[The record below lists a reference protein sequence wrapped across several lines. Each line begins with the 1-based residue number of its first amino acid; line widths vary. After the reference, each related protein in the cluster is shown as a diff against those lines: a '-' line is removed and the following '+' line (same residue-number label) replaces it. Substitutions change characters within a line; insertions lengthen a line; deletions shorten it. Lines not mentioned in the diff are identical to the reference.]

1 MRPTTRVNRLGRVA
15 LAAALS
21 LAAAGVASAD
31 ARDDLDAFSK
41 GLKGLDGR
49 FTQQVFDD
57 RGQLKER
64 SSGRVALSRP
74 DRFRWEYTK
83 PYPQLIVADGNKVWV
98 HDPDLEQVT
107 VRPQGAEERNSPL
120 AALLDPA
127 QREVRFTIAEAGSEG
142 GLEWLKLTPRDED
155 DANFRSALLGF
166 GKAGLEQMHVTD
178 ALGQKT
184 TIAFSQWRRNPA
196 FAAGTFAFKP
206 PAGADVIGER

>member
-1 MRPTTRVNRLGRVA
+1 MRSIRLLG

-21 LAAAGVASAD
+21 IGAYSGTLLADG
-31 ARDDLDAFSK
+31 RDQLDAFSN

-57 RGQLKER
+57 RGQLKET

-74 DRFRWEYTK
+74 DLFRWEYTK
-83 PYPQLIVADGNKVWV
+83 PYPQLIVADGKKVWV

-107 VRPQGAEERNSPL
+107 VREQGPEERNSPL

-127 QREVRFTIAEAGSEG
+127 QREKRFNIAEAGSDD
-142 GLEWLKLTPRDED
+142 GLEWLKLTPKNED
-155 DANFRSALLGF
+155 DANFRSARLGF
-166 GKAGLEQMHVTD
+166 GDGGLEQMHVTD
-178 ALGQKT
+178 ALGQRT
-184 TIAFSQWRRNPA
+184 TIAFSHWKRNPA
-196 FAAGTFAFKP
+196 FDGGTFDLSP

>member
-1 MRPTTRVNRLGRVA
+1 MRSIRLLG

-21 LAAAGVASAD
+21 IGAYSGTLLADG
-31 ARDDLDAFSK
+31 RDQLDAFSN

-57 RGQLKER
+57 RGQLKET

-74 DRFRWEYTK
+74 DLFRWEYTK
-83 PYPQLIVADGNKVWV
+83 PYPQLIVADGKKVWV

-107 VRPQGAEERNSPL
+107 VREQGPEERNSPL

-127 QREVRFTIAEAGSEG
+127 QREKRFNIAEAGSDD
-142 GLEWLKLTPRDED
+142 GLEWLKLTPKNAD
-155 DANFRSALLGF
+155 DASFRSARLGF
-166 GKAGLEQMHVTD
+166 GDDGLERMQVTD
-178 ALGQKT
+178 ALGQRT
-184 TIAFSQWRRNPA
+184 SIAFSDWRRNPD
-196 FAAGTFAFKP
+196 FASGTFSFTP

>member
-1 MRPTTRVNRLGRVA
+1 MRSMTPLNRLGRLGLAVA
-15 LAAALS
+15 LTL
-21 LAAAGVASAD
+21 AAGVASAD

-57 RGQLKER
+57 RGKLKET

-107 VRPQGAEERNSPL
+107 VRPQGPEERNSPL
-120 AALLDPA
+120 AALLDPVE
-127 QREVRFTIAEAGSEG
+127 RKKRFKIAEAGSSD

-155 DANFRSALLGF
+155 DANFRSAQLGF
-166 GKAGLEQMHVTD
+166 GNGGLEKMLVTD
-178 ALGQKT
+178 ALGQRT
-184 TIAFSQWRRNPA
+184 SIAFSKWRRNPS
-196 FAAGTFAFKP
+196 FSAGTFAFKP
-206 PAGADVIGER
+206 PAGADVIGDR

>member
-1 MRPTTRVNRLGRVA
+1 MRSISHKGLRLVA
-15 LAAALS
+15 LAAALC
-21 LAAAGVASAD
+21 AASATAFAG

-57 RGQLKER
+57 RGQLKET

-83 PYPQLIVADGNKVWV
+83 PYPQLIVADGDKVWV

-107 VRPQGAEERNSPL
+107 VRAQGPEERNSPL

-127 QREVRFTIAEAGSEG
+127 QREKRFDIAEAGTDD
-142 GLEWLKLTPRDED
+142 GLEWLKLTPKNED
-155 DANFRSALLGF
+155 DANFRSARLGF
-166 GKAGLEQMHVTD
+166 GDGGLEQMLVTD
-178 ALGQKT
+178 ALGQRT
-184 TIAFSQWRRNPA
+184 AIAFSGWKRNPG
-196 FAAGTFAFKP
+196 FAAGTFDFTP

>member
-1 MRPTTRVNRLGRVA
+1 MRSIRLFG

-21 LAAAGVASAD
+21 LGAFSGAALAD
-31 ARDDLDAFSK
+31 ARDRLDAFSS

-74 DRFRWEYTK
+74 DLFRWEYTK
-83 PYPQLIVADGNKVWV
+83 PYPQLIVADGDKVWV

-107 VRPQGAEERNSPL
+107 VRAQGAEERNSPL

-127 QREVRFTIAEAGSEG
+127 LRAQRFNLAEAGKDD
-142 GLEWLKLTPRDED
+142 GLEWLKLTPKDED
-155 DANFRSALLGF
+155 DANFRSARLGF
-166 GKAGLEQMHVTD
+166 GKGGLEQMHVTD
-178 ALGQKT
+178 ALGQRT

-196 FAAGTFAFKP
+196 FDGGTFDFTP
-206 PAGADVIGER
+206 PPGADVIGER

>member
-1 MRPTTRVNRLGRVA
+1 MRSIRLAA

-21 LAAAGVASAD
+21 IGAFSGAALAD

-57 RGQLKER
+57 RGQLKET

-74 DRFRWEYTK
+74 DLFRWEYTK
-83 PYPQLIVADGNKVWV
+83 PYPQLIVADGDKVWV

-107 VRPQGAEERNSPL
+107 VREQGPEERNSPL

-127 QREVRFTIAEAGSEG
+127 QREQRFNIAEAGTG
-142 GLEWLKLTPRDED
+142 DGLEWLKLTPKRED
-155 DANFRSALLGF
+155 DANFRSARLGF
-166 GKAGLEQMHVTD
+166 GDSGLERMEVTD
-178 ALGQKT
+178 ALGQRT
-184 TIAFSQWRRNPA
+184 TIAFSGWRRNPG
-196 FAAGTFAFKP
+196 FDAGTFSFTP
-206 PAGADVIGER
+206 PPGADVIGER

>member
-1 MRPTTRVNRLGRVA
+1 MRSIRLLG

-21 LAAAGVASAD
+21 IGAFSGTVLADG
-31 ARDDLDAFSK
+31 RDQLDAFSN

-57 RGQLKER
+57 RGQLKET

-74 DRFRWEYTK
+74 DLFRWEYTK
-83 PYPQLIVADGNKVWV
+83 PYPQLIVADGKKVWV

-107 VRPQGAEERNSPL
+107 VRPQGPEERNSPL

-127 QREVRFTIAEAGSEG
+127 QRARRFNIAEAGTDD
-142 GLEWLKLTPRDED
+142 GLEWLKLTPKDAD
-155 DANFRSALLGF
+155 DANFRSARLGF
-166 GKAGLEQMHVTD
+166 GNGGLEQMHVTD
-178 ALGQKT
+178 ALGQRT
-184 TIAFSQWRRNPA
+184 TIAFTSWRRNPA
-196 FAAGTFAFKP
+196 FDGGTFDFSP

>member
-1 MRPTTRVNRLGRVA
+1 MRTTHRNRRSLIG
-15 LAAALS
+15 LAAALCVGVS
-21 LAAAGVASAD
+21 GAAFAD
-31 ARDDLDAFSK
+31 ARDDLNAFSK

-57 RGQLKER
+57 RGQLKET

-83 PYPQLIVADGNKVWV
+83 PYPQLIVADGDKVWV

-107 VRPQGAEERNSPL
+107 VREQGPEERNSPL

-127 QREVRFTIAEAGSEG
+127 QREKRFNIAEAGSDD
-142 GLEWLKLTPRDED
+142 GLEWLKLTPKNED
-155 DANFRSALLGF
+155 DANFRSARLGF
-166 GKAGLEQMHVTD
+166 GDGGLEQMHVTD
-178 ALGQKT
+178 ALGQRT
-184 TIAFSQWRRNPA
+184 TIAFSHWKRNPG
-196 FAAGTFAFKP
+196 FAADTFDFTP